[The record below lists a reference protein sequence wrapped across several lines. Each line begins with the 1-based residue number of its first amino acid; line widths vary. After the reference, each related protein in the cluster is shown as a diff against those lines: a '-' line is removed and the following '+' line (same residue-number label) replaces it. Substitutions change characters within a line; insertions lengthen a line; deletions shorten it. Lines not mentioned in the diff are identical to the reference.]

1 MNEEI
6 QRNFSLLKYEIDT
19 LKANQRLFFES
30 QFEILRNLG
39 VHDERIIYFAKKYQN
54 YQKIYHQKDHNIII
68 KEHEEPTSKGKDKKT
83 DHGFKFFFSV
93 YLIGFYIRV

>member
-1 MNEEI
+1 MSEEI

-30 QFEILRNLG
+30 QFEILKNLG
-39 VHDERIIYFAKKYQN
+39 VDDERIIYFAKKYQN

-68 KEHEEPTSKGKDKKT
+68 KEFAEKNSTEKEKKKDQ
-83 DHGFKFFFSV
+83 GF
-93 YLIGFYIRV
+93 